1 MSGQRRSQIAGK
13 ARIENVKHHIMNGI
27 WAIVLAAGESR
38 RMGSP
43 KMLLPY
49 NDVTVI
55 EQVIRNLMDADIDR
69 VVVVLGAN
77 REEIMTVTRQYDV
90 FHCYNE
96 EYRKGMLSSV
106 KCGFYSL
113 PQGCTGALIMPG
125 DQPMTGPGEINRVI
139 RAFLESD
146 RGLVM
151 AAHNGKRGHP
161 LIVDLKYAD
170 EVLNLPE
177 GEGLRLLAQS
187 HPDDV
192 LESDTDDSSV
202 LRDIDTQEDY
212 MNEISNTRE

>member
-13 ARIENVKHHIMNGI
+13 TRMENVKHHKMNGI

-55 EQVIRNLMDADIDR
+55 EQVIRNLMDSDIDR

>member
-1 MSGQRRSQIAGK
+1 MT
-13 ARIENVKHHIMNGI
+13 GI

-49 NDVTVI
+49 NDVTII
-55 EQVIRNLMDADIDR
+55 EQVLRNLVDSNVDR
-69 VVVVLGAN
+69 VVVVVGAN
-77 REEIMTVTRQYDV
+77 REEIMNVTRRYDV

-96 EYRKGMLSSV
+96 NYKAGMLSSV

-113 PQGCTGALIMPG
+113 PEGCLAALIMPG

-139 RAFLESD
+139 STFAESD

-151 AAHNGKRGHP
+151 ATHKGRRGHP
-161 LIVDLKYAD
+161 LIVDMKYID
-170 EVLNLPE
+170 EVLSLPDT
-177 GEGLRLLAQS
+177 GGLRALAER

-192 LESDTDDSSV
+192 FESETDDPSV

-212 MNEISNTRE
+212 MNEISKT

>member
-1 MSGQRRSQIAGK
+1 
-13 ARIENVKHHIMNGI
+13 MNGI

-55 EQVIRNLMDADIDR
+55 EQVIRNLLDADIDR
-69 VVVVLGAN
+69 IVVVLGAN
-77 REEIMTVTRQYDV
+77 REEIMTVTRSYDV

-96 EYRKGMLSSV
+96 DYKGGMLSSV

-139 RAFLESD
+139 RKFLESNK
-146 RGLVM
+146 GLVM

-161 LIVDLKYAD
+161 LIVDMKYAD
-170 EVLNLPE
+170 EVLNLSE
-177 GEGLRLLAQS
+177 EEGLRALAAR
-187 HPDDV
+187 HPEDV
-192 LESDTDDSSV
+192 LESETDDSSV

-212 MNEISNTRE
+212 MNEISKTKE

>member
-1 MSGQRRSQIAGK
+1 
-13 ARIENVKHHIMNGI
+13 MNGI

-55 EQVIRNLMDADIDR
+55 EQVINNLLDADIDR
-69 VVVVLGAN
+69 IVVVLGAN
-77 REEIMTVTRQYDV
+77 REEIMEVTRSYDV

-96 EYRKGMLSSV
+96 DYKGGMLSSV

-139 RAFLESD
+139 RAFMESD
-146 RGLVM
+146 KGLVM

-161 LIVDLKYAD
+161 LIVDMKYAD
-170 EVLNLPE
+170 EVLSLPE
-177 GEGLRLLAQS
+177 GEGLRALAAK
-187 HPDDV
+187 HPEDV
-192 LESDTDDSSV
+192 MESDTDDSSV

-212 MNEISNTRE
+212 MNEISKTRK

>member
-1 MSGQRRSQIAGK
+1 
-13 ARIENVKHHIMNGI
+13 MNGI

-55 EQVIRNLMDADIDR
+55 EQVICNLLDADIDR

-77 REEIMTVTRQYDV
+77 RDGIMKLTRSFDV

-96 EYRKGMLSSV
+96 DYKDGMLSSV

-113 PQGCTGALIMPG
+113 PQGCTAALIMPG

-146 RGLVM
+146 KGLVM
-151 AAHNGKRGHP
+151 ATHNGKRGHP
-161 LIVDLKYAD
+161 LIVDMKYAD

-177 GEGLRLLAQS
+177 GEGLRALAAM
-187 HPDDV
+187 HPGDV

-212 MNEISNTRE
+212 MNEISKTKE

>member
-1 MSGQRRSQIAGK
+1 
-13 ARIENVKHHIMNGI
+13 MNGI

-49 NDVTVI
+49 NDATVI
-55 EQVIRNLMDADIDR
+55 EQVINNLLDADIDR

-77 REEIMTVTRQYDV
+77 REDIMKVTRSYDV

-96 EYRKGMLSSV
+96 DYKGGMLSSV
-106 KCGFYSL
+106 KCGFFSL

-139 RAFLESD
+139 RTFLESGK
-146 RGLVM
+146 GLVM

-161 LIVDLKYAD
+161 LIVDMKYAD

-177 GEGLRLLAQS
+177 DEGLRALAAR
-187 HPDDV
+187 HPEDV

-212 MNEISNTRE
+212 MNEISKTKE

>member
-77 REEIMTVTRQYDV
+77 REAIMTVTRQYDV

-113 PQGCTGALIMPG
+113 PQGCIGALIMPG

-139 RAFLESD
+139 RTFLESD

-161 LIVDLKYAD
+161 LIVDMKYAD
-170 EVLNLPE
+170 EVLSLPE

-212 MNEISNTRE
+212 MNEISKTRE

>member
-1 MSGQRRSQIAGK
+1 
-13 ARIENVKHHIMNGI
+13 MNGI

-49 NDVTVI
+49 NDATVI
-55 EQVIRNLMDADIDR
+55 EQVINNLLDADIDR

-77 REEIMTVTRQYDV
+77 REEIMKVTRSYDV

-96 EYRKGMLSSV
+96 DYKEGMLSSV

-113 PQGCTGALIMPG
+113 PPGCTGALIMPG

-139 RAFLESD
+139 RTYMECD
-146 RGLVM
+146 KGLVM
-151 AAHNGKRGHP
+151 AAHHGKRGHP
-161 LIVDLKYAD
+161 LIVDMKYAD
-170 EVLNLPE
+170 ELLNLPE
-177 GEGLRLLAQS
+177 GEGLRALAAR
-187 HPDDV
+187 HPEDV

-212 MNEISNTRE
+212 MNEISKTKE

>member
-1 MSGQRRSQIAGK
+1 MT
-13 ARIENVKHHIMNGI
+13 GI

-49 NDVTVI
+49 NDVTII
-55 EQVIRNLMDADIDR
+55 EQVIRNLTAANVDR
-69 VVVVLGAN
+69 VVVVVGAN
-77 REEIMTVTRQYDV
+77 REEIMKVTRRYDV

-96 EYRKGMLSSV
+96 DYKSGMLSSV
-106 KCGFYSL
+106 RCGFNSL
-113 PQGCTGALIMPG
+113 PDGCLAALIMPG

-139 RAFLESD
+139 SSFLESD

-151 AAHNGKRGHP
+151 AACNGKRGHP
-161 LIVDLKYAD
+161 LIVDMKYLE
-170 EVLNLPE
+170 EVLSLPE
-177 GEGLRLLAQS
+177 EEGLRALAER

-192 LESDTDDSSV
+192 LESDTDDPSV

-212 MNEISNTRE
+212 MNEISKT